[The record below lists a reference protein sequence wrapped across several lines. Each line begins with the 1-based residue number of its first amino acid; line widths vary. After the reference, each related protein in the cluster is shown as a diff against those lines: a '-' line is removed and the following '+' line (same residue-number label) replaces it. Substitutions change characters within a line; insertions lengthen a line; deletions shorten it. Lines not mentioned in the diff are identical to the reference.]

1 MKDQRRV
8 SPLVLRQA
16 TRWRFHLVKILFK
29 SHHKSHSS
37 SYILTRDLHH
47 QSLCKLFCLVNPT
60 PSVSTHSP
68 LRNPFS
74 RHHHLPRRRSLDD
87 PAAMVNPQS
96 RSSSPTRK
104 HELPYPR
111 GGRQIGADPPQPLS
125 RSNSAERKAHDNAG
139 SFGG

>member
-1 MKDQRRV
+1 MTDP
-8 SPLVLRQA
+8 SHN
-16 TRWRFHLVKILFK
+16 RFGRKHTSSASWDLAASSNEGPAQSK
-29 SHHKSHSS
+29 SSRTPTSNT
-37 SYILTRDLHH
+37 LAAPP
-47 QSLCKLFCLVNPT
+47 VNPT